1 MGMATLMWQVRG
13 DSSGCK
19 HIQVIICKCYYGE
32 FSYQVKVV
40 EYLRQKNMGS
50 VSNGAAQSEHK
61 AVFLAELA
69 KEFQKS
75 KGPFVA
81 GGDFNILRKES
92 ERNKSWGL

>member
-1 MGMATLMWQVRG
+1 LQDLIRDSNVDFVGILETIKHDFSAGLLHSLSGQKKIKMGMATLMWQVRG

-50 VSNGAAQSEHK
+50 VSN
-61 AVFLAELA
+61 
-69 KEFQKS
+69 
-75 KGPFVA
+75 
-81 GGDFNILRKES
+81 I
-92 ERNKSWGL
+92 WGCSTRA